1 MLTPH
6 SAGMRQCTALSRN
19 VPGTPEPRGSRQG
32 ELGPEVLNMSSR
44 RRLSRTLT
52 DAFASE
58 IGGHVG
64 AASALFEPAAGAA
77 HQFRRIPV
85 ERIRARG
92 DAPRRT
98 VDTERLAE
106 LTDSVR
112 THGVLQPIR
121 VRPCGTGTYEIIAG
135 ERRWLAAQQAGLR
148 NIPAV
153 VAVADDEQ
161 AFVESLI
168 ENVQRE
174 DLNAVDRACAL
185 QQLRVNLGLQS
196 WEEVGRIIG
205 LSRQHV
211 HNLLRIAD
219 LPAPMQDDVR
229 AGDLTEKHCRALLRL
244 RHDPDAQQHLW
255 QRIHDEQLSGDG
267 AVAEAKRTW
276 TARRA
281 GTADAESERPAPA
294 RPRIGVV
301 VDALVEALG
310 AATDAELRDA
320 QAQLAALHRQLDA
333 LLSPNQTAAMPV
345 ISALGSPVDGSVEE
359 WRPLLLPVAGQHS
372 G

>member
-1 MLTPH
+1 
-6 SAGMRQCTALSRN
+6 
-19 VPGTPEPRGSRQG
+19 
-32 ELGPEVLNMSSR
+32 MSSR

-58 IGGHVG
+58 IGSDIG
-64 AASALFEPAAGAA
+64 AASALFESAAGSA
-77 HQFRRIPV
+77 HHFRRIPV
-85 ERIRARG
+85 ERIRARA
-92 DAPRRT
+92 DALRST
-98 VDTERLAE
+98 VDADRLTE

-121 VRPCGTGTYEIIAG
+121 VRPCAAGHYEIIAG
-135 ERRWLAAQQAGLR
+135 ERRWLAAQHAGLR

-153 VAVADDEQ
+153 VVVADDAQ

-196 WEEVGRIIG
+196 WEEVGRVIG

-219 LPAPMQDDVR
+219 LPAAMQDDVR

-244 RHDPDAQQHLW
+244 RHDPAAQQQLW
-255 QRIHDEQLSGDG
+255 YRIHDEQLTGDG
-267 AVAEAKRTW
+267 ALAEARRTW
-276 TARRA
+276 TARD
-281 GTADAESERPAPA
+281 GGSVDAVGGAVRPASA
-294 RPRIGVV
+294 RARIGVV
-301 VDALVEALG
+301 IDALVEALG
-310 AATDAELRDA
+310 AASDDE
-320 QAQLAALHRQLDA
+320 LAAAQVQLRELHRHLGT
-333 LLSPNQTAAMPV
+333 LLSAPEATATPV
-345 ISALGSPVDGSVEE
+345 ISPLAGVGGPAEE
-359 WRPLLLPVAGQHS
+359 WRPVLLPVAGQHS